1 MERFGKGFIL
11 VVGLEIEE
19 SRPLK
24 FANEFFNVESKR
36 GNRWI
41 GVRCGNEV

>member
-19 SRPLK
+19 SRLK
-24 FANEFFNVESKR
+24 FANEFFNVGSKR
-36 GNRWI
+36 
-41 GVRCGNEV
+41 